1 MLNISQG
8 IIAAIEGYII
18 TGKMDQAL
26 LYGGSTLVATAV
38 GGYVPNLPMLGNSA
52 VAEKQLQEPLA
63 AAVLAMVGQWAFG
76 VKGEGHDAKHKYLKV
91 GAKSF
96 IITGSSAGLNEV
108 IATKAIGGNSYAQ
121 AREVLAAKRVAAP
134 QANNYRV
141 ESTIVA

>member
-1 MLNISQG
+1 MLNVSQG

-26 LYGGSTLVATAV
+26 LYGGSTLLATAV
-38 GGYVPNLPMLGNSA
+38 GGYVPNIPMLGSGT

-63 AAVLAMVGQWAFG
+63 AAVIAMVGQYAFG
-76 VKGEGHDAKHKYLKV
+76 VKGEGHDAKHKYLKT

-96 IITGSSAGLNEV
+96 IITGSSAGLNEL
-108 IATKAIGGNSYAQ
+108 IATKSIGGNSYAQ

>member
-1 MLNISQG
+1 MLNVSQG

-18 TGKMDQAL
+18 TGKFDQAV
-26 LYGGSTLVATAV
+26 LYGGSTLLATAV
-38 GGYVPNLPMLGNSA
+38 GGYVPNIQMLGSGA

-63 AAVLAMVGQWAFG
+63 AAVLAMLGQYAFG
-76 VKGEGHDAKHKYLKV
+76 VKGESHDAKHKYLKV

-96 IITGSSAGLNEV
+96 IITGSSAGFNEL

-134 QANNYRV
+134 QSVNRF

>member
-8 IIAAIEGYII
+8 VIALLEGYII
-18 TGKMDQAL
+18 TGKFDQAL

-38 GGYVPNLPMLGNSA
+38 GGYVPALPMLGSSA
-52 VAEKQLQEPLA
+52 VAEKQLQEPIA
-63 AAVLAMVGQWAFG
+63 AALLAMAGQWAFG

-96 IITGSSAGLNEV
+96 IITGSSAGFNEL

-121 AREVLAAKRVAAP
+121 AREVLAAKKVAAP
-134 QANNYRV
+134 QSVNRF